1 MSTPET
7 TAMNPDSLILA
18 DGDFPHEDRRGEEAQ
33 PIGDI
38 LALLLARYRAQY
50 PELSLSIVEP
60 PATAD

>member
-1 MSTPET
+1 
-7 TAMNPDSLILA
+7 MNPDSLILA